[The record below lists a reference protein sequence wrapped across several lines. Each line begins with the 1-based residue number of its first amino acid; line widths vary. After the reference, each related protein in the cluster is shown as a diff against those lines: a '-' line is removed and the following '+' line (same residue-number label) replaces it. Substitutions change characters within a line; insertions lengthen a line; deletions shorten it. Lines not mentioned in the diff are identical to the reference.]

1 MTKTRTE
8 PKSKFSLRPISLTF
22 SFSSQSPCRVSVP
35 MQLVDEVPWHALPDE
50 GVHAAVGQVRAVVVQ
65 GVERHVAQA
74 GDANPSTLDRYE
86 KLIFMGLFSYIEK
99 ISYLN
104 DRRAAVVFYPVHS
117 SKHEEL
123 AVLKKHKITALRNKP
138 SERPI

>member
-50 GVHAAVGQVRAVVVQ
+50 GVHAAVGQVGAVVVQ

-74 GDANPSTLDRYE
+74 GDANPSTLDRHE
-86 KLIFMGLFSYIEK
+86 KNIFM
-99 ISYLN
+99 
-104 DRRAAVVFYPVHS
+104 
-117 SKHEEL
+117 
-123 AVLKKHKITALRNKP
+123 
-138 SERPI
+138 